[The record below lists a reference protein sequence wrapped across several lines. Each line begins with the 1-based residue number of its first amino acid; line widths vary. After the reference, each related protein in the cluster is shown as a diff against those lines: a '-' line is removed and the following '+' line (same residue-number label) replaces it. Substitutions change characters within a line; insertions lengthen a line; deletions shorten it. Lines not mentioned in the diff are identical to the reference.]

1 MGQARDRVRGWRGVA
16 TTLAGLVLLLRVL
29 VPAGYMVDA
38 RAPSDGLVICTG
50 HGALRLGAHGDSKGP
65 AHRSA
70 DAPCAFA
77 GAVTPVTPPAP
88 AVIAG
93 PRAIIFTAATVS
105 PLPRDLAP
113 GRGFAAPPPP
123 AQGPPSV

>member
-1 MGQARDRVRGWRGVA
+1 MGRTKDRLRGWRGVA
-16 TTLAGLVLLLRVL
+16 TTLAAVVLLLRIL

-38 RAPSDGLVICTG
+38 RAPGDGLVICTG
-50 HGALRLGAHGDSKGP
+50 HGPLQVGHGDSKGP
-65 AHRSA
+65 AQKSA
-70 DAPCAFA
+70 DTACPFA

-88 AVIAG
+88 AAIAQPQPVI
-93 PRAIIFTAATVS
+93 FAAAAVS